1 MIRTLAQILLAAML
15 LSTAGA
21 PHAFAAAP
29 AEAIKGED
37 VPMRPG
43 MRVDIVFVF
52 DSTGSM
58 DKFIVGVKAEILGI
72 MRTVTKGDPPPD
84 VRFGIVTYRD
94 KHSDYIE
101 KHIPL
106 TRDHALARKFLS
118 KTTAH
123 EGLGDIAH
131 VDLGMHIAVSR
142 MNWDW
147 DKNTAR
153 IIFLFGD
160 MPPHGADPAVSYK
173 HELAVATKR
182 GITVNAIA
190 CGNDA
195 RMVVVWK
202 EMAKVTGG
210 EFRFMVFAAT
220 LVGSDGAPH
229 IIVTDCDSIWVAEAL
244 PPLDFLGKH
253 LYFLV
258 GKFRTAGFPDLPPD
272 IPSDPIAR
280 FAYIVSRAGPG
291 LE

>member
-15 LSTAGA
+15 LSTLGTL
-21 PHAFAAAP
+21 HAFAAAP
-29 AEAIKGED
+29 AETIKGED
-37 VPMRPG
+37 MPTRLG

-58 DKFIVGVKAEILGI
+58 DKLIVGVKADILGI
-72 MRTVTKGDPPPD
+72 MRTVTKGDPSPD

-94 KHSDYIE
+94 KRSDYIE

-118 KTTAH
+118 KTTAAGGAG
-123 EGLGDIAH
+123 EIAH

-153 IIFLFGD
+153 VIFLFGD
-160 MPPHGADPAVSYK
+160 MPPHGLDPAFSYK
-173 HELAVATKR
+173 HEITVARER
-182 GITVNAIA
+182 GITVNTVA
-190 CGNDA
+190 CMDFA
-195 RMVVVWK
+195 KMVVVWK
-202 EMAKVTGG
+202 EIAKATGG
-210 EFRFMVFAAT
+210 EFRFMVFVAT
-220 LVGSDGAPH
+220 LAGSDGASH
-229 IIVTDCDSIWVAEAL
+229 IIVTDCDSIWVAKAL

-258 GKFRTAGFPDLPPD
+258 GKFRTAGFPDLPSD
-272 IPSDPIAR
+272 IPSDLTER
-280 FAYIVSRAGPG
+280 FAYIVARSRD
-291 LE
+291 E